1 MKLMVEPVSESCQS
15 LKVWGESCWAEGK
28 IPVETPKMKSPCSIK
43 VREEVKV
50 VEFMS
55 STVLDFISLLNY
67 VIVDWCSVLKMW
79 FFFTAMTSSGGQPW
93 IVDIPERMSWPT
105 CESTVAARGHPGRM
119 RSSGRLRA
127 KDRTNVRVPDH
138 VFVVP
143 IFLHLDPDPE
153 GKP

>member
-1 MKLMVEPVSESCQS
+1 
-15 LKVWGESCWAEGK
+15 
-28 IPVETPKMKSPCSIK
+28 
-43 VREEVKV
+43 
-50 VEFMS
+50 MS
-55 STVLDFISLLNY
+55 STVLDFISLLNLYLLNY

-127 KDRTNVRVPDH
+127 KDRTPTSKKVGSDSGSATLLHRTVN
-138 VFVVP
+138 
-143 IFLHLDPDPE
+143 ILFLWDPKYDYDYDYNYDYDYATMTMRLWLCLRLWLCDYATMRLCD
-153 GKP
+153 